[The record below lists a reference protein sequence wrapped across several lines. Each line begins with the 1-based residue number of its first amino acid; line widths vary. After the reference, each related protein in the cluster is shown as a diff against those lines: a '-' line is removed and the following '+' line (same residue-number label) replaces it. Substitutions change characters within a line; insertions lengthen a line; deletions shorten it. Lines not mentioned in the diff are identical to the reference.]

1 MKRQNKSANS
11 PSKTPPTLQV
21 KTLYLLIFNTMT
33 WYFLMPLCMVIYVG
47 AKHLLALRNK
57 VDTSKVGEP
66 SFLMVVTG
74 GQFAYR
80 RADGVFVVPIGC
92 LKD

>member
-1 MKRQNKSANS
+1 
-11 PSKTPPTLQV
+11 
-21 KTLYLLIFNTMT
+21 MT
-33 WYFLMPLCMVIYVG
+33 WYFLMPLCMVMYVG
-47 AKHLLALRNK
+47 AKHLIALRNK

-80 RADGVFVVPIGC
+80 RADGVFVVSIGC
-92 LKD
+92 LNG